1 MSLKRVSNPP
11 NPWYHTHEEW
21 IGEPPLA
28 KLEVFEE
35 EVKSILSENDSPD
48 IGFRYSLNPYR
59 GCMHA
64 CAYCYARP
72 SHQYWGFGAGTDF
85 ETKIIVKINA
95 PEKLHETFMKPSWK
109 GECIVF
115 SGNTDCYQPLE
126 ASYKL
131 TRQCLEMCH
140 TFRNPVALIT
150 KSALI
155 QRDVDV
161 LANLSRDASCHV
173 SMSIAFSDD
182 KMARLIEPTAP
193 NPTAR
198 FKAMRILSEAGIRVG
213 VGVAPIIPGLNDDQI
228 PEILKRAKENGA
240 TSAFRVLLRL
250 AAEVKPVFIE
260 RLQEAFPDR
269 SNKVLNAI
277 RQVRGGKLYQSEFHK
292 RMEGSGE
299 RWKVIEQL
307 FDMTCKKVGLN
318 LEEENHEPK
327 TESFPRTTFQR
338 SGQLSLLGI

>member
-1 MSLKRVSNPP
+1 M
-11 NPWYHTHEEW
+11 HHEW
-21 IGEPPLA
+21 IGEPPQT

-35 EVKSILSENDSPD
+35 EVKSILSQNNSPD
-48 IGFRYSLNPYR
+48 LGFRYSLNPYR
-59 GCMHA
+59 GCMRA

-85 ETKIIVKINA
+85 ETKIVVKVNA
-95 PEKLHETFMKPSWK
+95 PEKLYETFMKPSWR
-109 GECIVF
+109 GDWIVV

-131 TRQCLEMCH
+131 TRRCLEICD

-161 LANLSRDASCHV
+161 LANLSRNTFCHV

-182 KMARLIEPTAP
+182 KMARKIEPTAP
-193 NPTAR
+193 SPSAR
-198 FKAMRILSEAGIRVG
+198 FKAMRVLSEAGVPMG

-228 PEILKRAKENGA
+228 PEILERAKENGA
-240 TSAFRVLLRL
+240 TSAFRTLLRL

-260 RLQEAFPDR
+260 RLQESFPDR
-269 SNKVLNAI
+269 TSKVLNAV
-277 RQVRGGKLYQSEFHK
+277 RQVRGGKLYQSDFHK

-307 FDMTCKKVGLN
+307 FDITCHKLGLN
-318 LEEENHEPK
+318 SQDEDPEPN
-327 TESFPRTTFQR
+327 TVSFQSTPFRR
-338 SGQLSLLGI
+338 PGQQLRLLGI